1 MAVLEEARRLGFLG
15 PGPVAGHLDHAA
27 GFAVAIGDARPAR
40 AADLGNGG
48 GVPSLPLALALTG
61 TRWTLIESS
70 VRRASFL
77 REAVASLD
85 LGARVEVLEARAEVA
100 GRSGG
105 LRRGF
110 DLAVARGFG
119 RPAVAAECA
128 APLLRVGGRAVVSEP
143 PGGAPDRWP
152 PEGLSLVG
160 MAPERTVVTATGTFQ
175 VLVQVEQCPDRFPRR
190 VGMPA
195 KRPLF

>member
-1 MAVLEEARRLGFLG
+1 MLEEARTLGFLG
-15 PGPVAGHLDHAA
+15 PGPVGPHAEHA
-27 GFAVAIGDARPAR
+27 RGFAAAAAIPPRR
-40 AADLGNGG
+40 ACDLGSGG
-48 GVPSLPLALALTG
+48 GLPGLVLAL
-61 TRWTLIESS
+61 RWPSS
-70 VRRASFL
+70 SWVLLDANRRRCAFLVR
-77 REAVASLD
+77 AVASLN
-85 LGARVEVLEARAEVA
+85 LTGRVDVLCARAEEA
-100 GRSGG
+100 GRAPGVRASFG
-105 LRRGF
+105 LV
-110 DLAVARGFG
+110 VARAFG
-119 RPAVAAECA
+119 PPAAAAECA